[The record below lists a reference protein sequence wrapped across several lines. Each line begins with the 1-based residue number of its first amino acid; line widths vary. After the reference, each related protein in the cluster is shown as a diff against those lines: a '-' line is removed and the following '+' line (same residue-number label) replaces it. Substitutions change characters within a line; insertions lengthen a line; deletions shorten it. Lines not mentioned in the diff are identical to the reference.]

1 MFQLVELLLH
11 KPGMMADTRSP
22 GTGDG
27 RQRKEFKGHPQ
38 LQVSL
43 RPARAP

>member
-27 RQRKEFKGHPQ
+27 EAEERI
-38 LQVSL
+38 
-43 RPARAP
+43 